1 MGPITMTRAL
11 AMIVVIAGVLAT
23 SSVEAQE
30 LEPRSYT
37 PAPIGTTIVLA
48 SVGGSKG
55 DILFDP
61 SLDLDDVKAD
71 LTIVTTGV
79 GYTFNLAGRQARAV
93 AVLPLAWGTVSG
105 DVHQSP
111 QHQDVSGLVDPRIK
125 LSIGLRGAP
134 ALTLAEF
141 ARTPKRSAL
150 GASVTV
156 VPPLGQYSSDRLVN
170 LGYHR
175 WAFKPELGLSH
186 AAGAWTID
194 GYLALWLFTANGSYF
209 PGRSRRTQDP
219 IVSGQV
225 HVSRS
230 LPRRVW
236 AAFDATGFAGGQ
248 SFVDGAPSPDR
259 QLNRRLGSTL
269 SIPIGRQQSIK
280 LAYNTGVTTLR
291 GSDFDTLTVTWQ
303 LVVF

>member
-1 MGPITMTRAL
+1 MKAVTAL
-11 AMIVVIAGVLAT
+11 VGLL
-23 SSVEAQE
+23 SVSAAAAQE
-30 LEPRSYT
+30 LDPRAYT
-37 PAPIGTTIVLA
+37 PAPVGTTIVLGG
-48 SVGGSKG
+48 VGGSKG
-55 DILFDP
+55 GILFDP
-61 SLDLDDVKAD
+61 SLDVADVNAD

-79 GYTFNLAGRQARAV
+79 GYTFNLGGRQARVV
-93 AVLPLAWGTVSG
+93 AVLPVAWGTVSG

-111 QHQDVSGLVDPRIK
+111 QRQDVSGLVDPRIK

-156 VPPLGQYSSDRLVN
+156 VPPLGQYSGDRLVN

-175 WAFKPELGLSH
+175 WAFKPEFGLSH
-186 AAGAWTID
+186 AAGLWTID
-194 GYLALWLFTANGSYF
+194 GYLGLWLFAANDAYF

-225 HVSRS
+225 HVSRA
-230 LPRRVW
+230 LPRRFWV
-236 AAFDATGFAGGQ
+236 AFDATGFAGGQ

-259 QLNRRLGSTL
+259 QLNRRLGGTL
-269 SIPIGRQQSIK
+269 SIPIGRLQSIK
-280 LAYNTGVTTLR
+280 LAYSTGVTTLR
-291 GSDFDTLTVTWQ
+291 GSDFDTVTLTWQ
-303 LVVF
+303 LVAFR